1 MALSIPV
8 EYLYTYI
15 NDDNMGK
22 CTTEKFIEKARKKY
36 GDKYDYSKVEYK
48 GYNVKVCIICPIH
61 GEFWITPDVFLHKNG
76 CPKCGLEKM
85 RKSLTKTT
93 EQFIEEAKKIH
104 GDKYDYSKVNYI
116 DGHTKVCI
124 ICPKHGEFWQDAC
137 KHVSNKK
144 SGCPKCAIERQ
155 RLTTEEFIK
164 RAREVHGNKYNYS
177 KTEYVNQTTKVC
189 IICPKHGEFW
199 QAPNGHLEGKGC
211 KHCGHNTKLTTEEFI
226 KRAKEV
232 HGDKYDYSK
241 VIYNGME
248 KSVCIICP
256 KHGEFWQ
263 TPRHHILGFKCG
275 CSKCC
280 VSKLEQFVMDTLNNK
295 KIEFIYECG
304 KKDLSWLGRQRLD
317 IYIPQMKLCVECQG
331 IQHFKPES
339 FGGKKDKDENLKNN
353 IKNDIKKFNK
363 CVENGVKTIYVV
375 DDKKDVIDNVIYKY
389 GNVYDK
395 NEFIKLFEN
404 ETQSFISLS
413 I

>member
-1 MALSIPV
+1 MTLSIPV
-8 EYLYTYI
+8 EYIYTYI

-36 GDKYDYSKVEYK
+36 GDRYDYSKVEYK

-61 GEFWITPDVFLHKNG
+61 GEFWITPDAFLHKNG
-76 CPKCGLEKM
+76 CHKCGLEKM

-124 ICPKHGEFWQDAC
+124 ICPKHGEFWQ
-137 KHVSNKK
+137 
-144 SGCPKCAIERQ
+144 
-155 RLTTEEFIK
+155 
-164 RAREVHGNKYNYS
+164 
-177 KTEYVNQTTKVC
+177 
-189 IICPKHGEFW
+189 
-199 QAPNGHLEGKGC
+199 
-211 KHCGHNTKLTTEEFI
+211 
-226 KRAKEV
+226 
-232 HGDKYDYSK
+232 
-241 VIYNGME
+241 
-248 KSVCIICP
+248 
-256 KHGEFWQ
+256 

-280 VSKLEQFVMDTLNNK
+280 VSKLEQFVIDTLNNK